1 MEANIETELTKHYW
15 LYALKLEDDKYYVG
29 ITTKAD
35 PGSRIKMH
43 GGFYGAKWTHKHKP
57 VETLETR
64 ELGFVTETEAARQE
78 QVLTLD
84 YMKRYGYKNVRG
96 GTLSY
101 SGNYTKLGDR
111 YFTEEQWYA
120 FRAVSIL
127 TFLMLLT
134 LIAILFQKFSD

>member
-1 MEANIETELTKHYW
+1 
-15 LYALKLEDDKYYVG
+15 
-29 ITTKAD
+29 
-35 PGSRIKMH
+35 MH
-43 GGFYGAKWTHKHKP
+43 GGFYGAKWTQKHKP
-57 VETLETR
+57 IETLETID
-64 ELGFVTETEAARQE
+64 LGTVTELEAAQHEQE
-78 QVLTLD
+78 LTLE
-84 YMKRYGYKNVRG
+84 YMKKFGYKNVRG

-120 FRAVSIL
+120 FKAVSIL